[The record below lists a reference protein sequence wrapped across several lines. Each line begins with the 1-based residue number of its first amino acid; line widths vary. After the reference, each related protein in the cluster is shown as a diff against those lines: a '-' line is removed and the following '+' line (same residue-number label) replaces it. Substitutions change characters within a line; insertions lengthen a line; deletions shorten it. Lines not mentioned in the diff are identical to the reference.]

1 MPEEWMYDSMVPME
15 DGEMIPPQ
23 YMGYGMPMAP
33 NGAVMQQQMYPPMMH
48 QQQNGRMMGGQRG
61 GYGYQHP
68 APYNPRGGYYPQAGG
83 MPYAVSPDG
92 MSPGPQPPLPR

>member
-1 MPEEWMYDSMVPME
+1 MYEGMIPME

-33 NGAVMQQQMYPPMMH
+33 NGTVMQQQMYPPMMH
-48 QQQNGRMMGGQRG
+48 QQQNARMMGGQRG

-68 APYNPRGGYYPQAGG
+68 APYNPRGGYYPQAAG